1 MGVFMFICKQDGG
14 SWSAKQYA
22 AKEEDNKDLTAEG
35 SDLYTL
41 GRKLVSLAIE
51 NSSGGGVT
59 SFFSYTTPNA
69 GVYEVKVGGGLV
81 MAAAAGAAASGG
93 GAAPA
98 EEAKKE
104 EKEEEKEE
112 SDDDMG
118 FSLFD

>member
-1 MGVFMFICKQDGG
+1 MGVFLFICKQDGS

-35 SDLYTL
+35 SDLYSL
-41 GRKLVSLAIE
+41 GRKLVSLAVE

-69 GVYEVKVGGGLV
+69 GVYEVKVGGGMV
-81 MAAAAGAAASGG
+81 MAAAPGAAASGG

-98 EEAKKE
+98 EEAKE

>member
-14 SWSAKQYA
+14 SWTAKQYA

-35 SDLYTL
+35 SDLYSL

-69 GVYEVKVGGGLV
+69 GVYEGKLERLH
-81 MAAAAGAAASGG
+81 A
-93 GAAPA
+93 
-98 EEAKKE
+98 
-104 EKEEEKEE
+104 
-112 SDDDMG
+112 
-118 FSLFD
+118 L